1 VVERAEWRANATQ
14 LAAPAEHDALRES
27 REASVARP
35 SMRIER
41 RVDGSVVRLRFD
53 PASHG
58 DTSTAHLAT

>member
-1 VVERAEWRANATQ
+1 
-14 LAAPAEHDALRES
+14 
-27 REASVARP
+27 
-35 SMRIER
+35 MRIER